1 MSSKS
6 ELLKQKAEALLE
18 RFRQL
23 SFYGQ
28 AKVIVVGIYIFLCMA
43 TVVVAA
49 PADDKTNQISARI
62 MVLEGD
68 MVVGRYFVVQN
79 EGRAHWYDVIFEIDG
94 GFTVKRELVHAGE
107 KVTLF
112 LKDFQRDENV
122 ERLGKTVTKRQTAPV
137 EMPVNFITVRT
148 RDGKTREVV
157 TRGSK

>member
-1 MSSKS
+1 MSSRS
-6 ELLKQKAEALLE
+6 ELLKQKLEALVE
-18 RFRQL
+18 RFKQL

-28 AKVIVVGIYIFLCMA
+28 AKVIVVGVYIFLCMA

-79 EGRAHWYDVIFEIDG
+79 EGRAHWYDVVFEIDG
-94 GFTVKRELVHAGE
+94 GFSVKRDLVHAGE

-112 LKDFQRDENV
+112 LKDFQREENI

-137 EMPVNFITVRT
+137 DMQVNFITVRT

-157 TRGSK
+157 RSGPK